1 MQFQQSFVV
10 GDMLELWTKRTKSI
24 KKKKTDMHRSNIEI
38 HNFGQFESA
47 LNLLA
52 LLPANF
58 VRGLWPT
65 CYWEFNRGDE
75 GRLLPEV

>member
-1 MQFQQSFVV
+1 
-10 GDMLELWTKRTKSI
+10 
-24 KKKKTDMHRSNIEI
+24 MHQSNIEI
-38 HNFGQFESA
+38 HPYFGQFESA

-52 LLPANF
+52 LLPANL